1 MQENTNKAIAINT
14 IVLYIKLGINT
25 ICGLLTTR
33 FALQALGV
41 DDFGLF
47 SVVGSVI
54 TFISMLNVIMLST
67 SNRFIAT
74 AIGKKNI
81 PLINKT
87 FNVNLVIHA
96 VIALVTIL
104 IAYPLGDWYIYNN
117 INFSG
122 DIHLAINVFHVT
134 VIGSVFSFVGVPFNG
149 LLFAH
154 EKFIFVSI
162 VDVCSSILKMIG
174 AYSLLFWF
182 DDKLTTYA
190 VLLSFLSAY
199 PTIAYAIY
207 SFKKYPNE
215 TRIHI
220 VKEWSMYR
228 EVLGFSVWVGY
239 GAIAFVGKAQGA
251 ALIINKFFNT
261 ALNTALGVANSINS
275 MIQTVSAT
283 VTKSISPQIT
293 KSYACGN
300 YQRCEQLVIAA
311 SKINFMLLLLVSSPF
326 LYCSD
331 FIFGLWLGKMP
342 VYADIFLKLLIL
354 DALVDA
360 LNAGIPDL
368 IFASGRIKYYQLIV
382 NTLYLVSIV
391 VAFFCLKWGAPAY
404 FLQLTYVVFS
414 VMIFIIR
421 QVVVNRIVK
430 FDNIRIIKESYIPS
444 IMVFVLFFAWL
455 FVPLSKH
462 PLLMIMINTIV
473 LIIMEYFIGLNH
485 GEKQMLNAYISKF
498 FHKK

>member
-67 SNRFIAT
+67 SNRYIAT
-74 AIGKKNI
+74 AIGKRDI
-81 PLINKT
+81 SLINKT
-87 FNVNLVIHA
+87 FNVNLSIHA
-96 VIALVTIL
+96 IIALVTLL

-117 INFSG
+117 INFNG

-154 EKFIFVSI
+154 EKFIFASI

-190 VLLSFLSAY
+190 ILLSFLSAY

-207 SFKKYPNE
+207 SYKKYSNE
-215 TRIHI
+215 TRIR
-220 VKEWSMYR
+220 VVREWIMYR
-228 EVLGFSVWVGY
+228 DVLGFSVWVGY

-283 VTKSISPQIT
+283 ITKSISPQIT

-342 VYADIFLKLLIL
+342 VYADIFLKLLIF
-354 DALVDA
+354 DAMIGA

-368 IFASGRIKYYQLIV
+368 IFASGRIKNYQVVV
-382 NTLYLVSIV
+382 NTLYLFSIV
-391 VAFFCLKWGAPAY
+391 VAYYCLKFGAPAY

-414 VMIFIIR
+414 IIIFIVR

-430 FDNIRIIKESYIPS
+430 FDNLRIIKDSYVPS
-444 IMVFVLFFAWL
+444 ILVFTIFMVWL
-455 FVPLSKH
+455 FVPLSKD
-462 PLLMIMINTIV
+462 PLITIVINTIV
-473 LIIMEYFIGLNH
+473 LIIIEYFIGLNRS
-485 GEKQMLNAYISKF
+485 EKRMINSYIVRYINR
-498 FHKK
+498 